1 MKKIFIAF
9 AALIMSAFLF
19 AGCKAED
26 TDSMPETT
34 TTTTTEATTET
45 MDTTTEAT

>member
-1 MKKIFIAF
+1 MKKLFISF
-9 AALIMSAFLF
+9 VALIMSVFLF

-34 TTTTTEATTET
+34 TTTTEATTET
-45 MDTTTEAT
+45 METTTAT

>member
-1 MKKIFIAF
+1 MKKLFISF
-9 AALIMSAFLF
+9 VALIMSVFLF

-34 TTTTTEATTET
+34 TTTEATTET
-45 MDTTTEAT
+45 METTTAT